1 MNEKPIL
8 FKGDMVKAVL
18 AGTKTQTRR
27 VVKNACDLIQDWDK
41 NDPTYGPFFEDK
53 YGDSHETV
61 EVCPYG
67 APGDRL
73 WVKQTFWA
81 WGHWEKRGKTKM
93 GKERWRFIDQTNL
106 AHPTV
111 MDVDGKPTQWAPD
124 RVHLGYHKRPSI
136 FMRRE
141 YSRIDLLIKSVR
153 VERVQDITWQ
163 DVIAEGAARAVDE
176 QQTDSERKAYCIN
189 QFESLWDSINGKPRK
204 DGTDISWAAN
214 PYVWIVEFARLEGE

>member
-27 VVKNACDLIQDWDK
+27 VVKPQPSHFHRFDDGIMRPQDGEKDIK
-41 NDPTYGPFFEDK
+41 
-53 YGDSHETV
+53 
-61 EVCPYG
+61 CPYG
-67 APGDRL
+67 YPDNDQRL